1 LEKIPENLPSNPVD
15 LPNPTADVTKP
26 EDISKSNLD
35 MTKPEAPAVGPVSS
49 AVPPSADN
57 NPIIGMPT
65 AVNQTPRP
73 ELAKEM
79 GAYQIPAM
87 PGPAPSDSAMTVTKA
102 SQIPEPPPA
111 LDTKWSH
118 PDRLQRTR
126 WRESLGETSGL
137 RNSSSADG
145 ANGSGLSSN

>member
-1 LEKIPENLPSNPVD
+1 MPALFEGQTGLEKIPENLPSNPVD
-15 LPNPTADVTKP
+15 LPNPTSDVTKP

-57 NPIIGMPT
+57 NPIIGAPT

-102 SQIPEPPPA
+102 SQVPEPPPA
-111 LDTKWSH
+111 FDSAKWSH

-126 WRESLGETSGL
+126 WRESLGETS
-137 RNSSSADG
+137 
-145 ANGSGLSSN
+145 NGSSLSSN